1 MRRIG
6 GPVCLVVWELRNRV
20 RRMYFDALLAREA
33 AARREQAAEVRE
45 NDAALREDRA
55 LAAEAAAAEAE
66 RRLHRC
72 VLEERAELDEAF
84 MRGWAKGFGDG
95 IRMGGGGED

>member
-55 LAAEAAAAEAE
+55 LAAEAAAVAAE
-66 RRLHRC
+66 RSLH
-72 VLEERAELDEAF
+72 ESEDAAF
-84 MRGWAKGFGDG
+84 MRGWLKGFDDG
-95 IRMGGGGED
+95 ILIMGGGGED

>member
-66 RRLHRC
+66 RSLHHH
-72 VLEERAELDEAF
+72 VLEERAKVQEAY
-84 MRGWAKGFGDG
+84 MRGWADG
-95 IRMGGGGED
+95 LAAGLRL